1 MGRKT
6 DEETRLDFIQRNIA
20 SQTDELLKMTRYAG
34 SLLEAA
40 GLKDGDSDKNDV
52 DCIMIQIVFYIAVY
66 ENFVHTV
73 SKLAG
78 DVRKCIER
86 ADGDLSDER
95 KRSARLSATQAEQM
109 EASAKV
115 TLGHLRETE
124 DVLKEYTGA
133 KKQEKYAE
141 EAAGLREF
149 RRKLLEAGKD

>member
-1 MGRKT
+1 
-6 DEETRLDFIQRNIA
+6 
-20 SQTDELLKMTRYAG
+20 
-34 SLLEAA
+34 
-40 GLKDGDSDKNDV
+40 
-52 DCIMIQIVFYIAVY
+52 
-66 ENFVHTV
+66 
-73 SKLAG
+73 
-78 DVRKCIER
+78 
-86 ADGDLSDER
+86 
-95 KRSARLSATQAEQM
+95 M

>member
-66 ENFVHTV
+66 ENFIHTV
-73 SKLAG
+73 SKLAD
-78 DVRKCIER
+78 DVRKCIDR
-86 ADGDLSDER
+86 AGEDLSDER